1 MHFNTCSPFLRE
13 LIIPPTLQYSHVWC
27 LLSQGS
33 SNPAAAL
40 QPEMRLER
48 QRWER
53 RFSDT
58 SERLTAIVSGASIG
72 FSVHSLDS
80 RHLPLH
86 SA

>member
-13 LIIPPTLQYSHVWC
+13 LIIPPTLQ
-27 LLSQGS
+27 
-33 SNPAAAL
+33 L

-48 QRWER
+48 QHWER

-58 SERLTAIVSGASIG
+58 SERLTANVSGASIG